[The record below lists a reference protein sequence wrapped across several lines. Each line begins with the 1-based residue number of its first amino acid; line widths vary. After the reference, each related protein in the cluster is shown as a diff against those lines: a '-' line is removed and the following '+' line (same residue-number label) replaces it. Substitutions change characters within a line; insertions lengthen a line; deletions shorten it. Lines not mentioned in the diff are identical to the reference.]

1 MKICYN
7 MQCPSCVTDKFQ
19 DKLDGSKKMS
29 KQYKYVCL
37 NPIAEVGLEKLTD
50 NYSRTEKFE
59 EADAAFVRSAKMD
72 DMVPGDA
79 LLAVARAGAG
89 VNNIPHA
96 EYAKKGIVVF
106 NTPGANANGVKELV
120 IAAMLLASR
129 DIVGGIEWV
138 KENVADPAI
147 GKSAEKAKKAFAG
160 TEIQG
165 KKLGVIGL
173 GAIGQ
178 RVANAAIELGMEVY
192 GYDPYLSVDAAWNL
206 DHAVKHCRNV
216 EAIYR
221 ACDFITVHVPALEST
236 KGMINADAIA
246 MMKRGVIVINAARDV
261 LVNEKDM
268 LAAIES
274 GKVRRYVSDFPN
286 STTAGQ
292 KGCIVI
298 PHLGASTE
306 EAEDNCAVMAV
317 KEMRDFLENGNIVN
331 SVNYPACSL
340 GIPTKAARVAIC
352 HKNVANMIG
361 TFTSIL
367 GQAGVNIDA
376 IANKSRG
383 DFAYTLMDTDSPIPP
398 DVIKALES
406 SDAVIR
412 VRVIK

>member
-1 MKICYN
+1 M
-7 MQCPSCVTDKFQ
+7 
-19 DKLDGSKKMS
+19 
-29 KQYKYVCL
+29 YKYACL
-37 NPIAEVGLEKLTD
+37 NPIAAVGLNNLTD
-50 NYSRTEKFE
+50 AYERTEDFAT
-59 EADAAFVRSAKMD
+59 ADAAFVRSAKMAEL
-72 DMVPGDA
+72 VPGEN

-96 EYAKKGIVVF
+96 DYAKKGIVVF

-120 IAAMLLASR
+120 LAAMLLASR
-129 DIVGGIEWV
+129 DIIGGIDWV
-138 KENVADPAI
+138 KANASDADIA
-147 GKSAEKAKKAFAG
+147 KTAEKAKKAFAG

-178 RVANAAIELGMEVY
+178 KVANAAVALGMEVY

-206 DHAVKHCRNV
+206 SRAVKHCKNV
-216 EAIYR
+216 EAIYQN
-221 ACDFITVHVPALEST
+221 CDFITVHVPALEST
-236 KGMINADAIA
+236 KGMINAETIA
-246 MMKRGVIVINAARDV
+246 MMKTGVIIVNAARDA
-261 LVNEKDM
+261 LVNEADM
-268 LAAIES
+268 LAALES
-274 GKVRRYVSDFPN
+274 GKVRKYVSDFPN
-286 STTAGQ
+286 ATTAGK

-317 KEMRDFLENGNIVN
+317 KEMRDYLENGNIVN
-331 SVNYPACSL
+331 SVNYPTCSL
-340 GIPTKAARVAIC
+340 GPVNKAGRIAIC
-352 HKNVANMIG
+352 HKNEANMIG

-367 GQAGVNIDA
+367 GNAKINIDA

-383 DFAYTLMDTDSPIPP
+383 DIAYTLIDVDSPVPTM
-398 DVIKALES
+398 VIDALKQ